1 MTDQRTNAVAALMD
15 SFAERTGLTGLAPH
29 RRYLWTDAFA
39 VCNFIALHRTT
50 DETRFGDQASKLV
63 DQVHAILA
71 PRRDPEHPAIAGLR
85 IGKPFPERAIGEP
98 YDANLEWDRDGQYFH
113 YLTKWMLA
121 LEQLARHSRQPKLVV
136 WACELAET
144 AHRAFT
150 VGAPGHKR
158 MVWKMS
164 VDLSRPQVESMG
176 HHDPLDGFVTCLG
189 LVATAARWLPPVK
202 CPDLA
207 GAIADFAS
215 MIEPRALA
223 TADPLGIGGLL
234 IDACRLQQQ
243 LEEAPDPDHRRLL
256 DTMLAAA
263 EIGLR
268 SFVAQPDLRLA
279 ADRRL
284 GFRELGLAIG
294 LAAVPRLGAS
304 TLERYAPLQD
314 EITRFWLDPE
324 SRATALWREHQDIND
339 VMLATAL
346 LPDGVLVRWPMNGS
360 R

>member
-1 MTDQRTNAVAALMD
+1 MAPRTRQTADLMN
-15 SFAERTGLTGLAPH
+15 SFAARTGLTGPSPP

-50 DETRFGDQASKLV
+50 GDARFGNSASKLV
-63 DQVHAILA
+63 DQVHDVLA
-71 PRRDPEHPAIAGLR
+71 PRRDPEHPTIAGLR

-121 LEQLARHSRQPKLVV
+121 LDQLARDLRQPKLIV
-136 WACELAET
+136 WACELAQT

-150 VGAPGHKR
+150 YGASGERR
-158 MVWKMS
+158 MFWKMS

-189 LVATAARWLPPVK
+189 LVATAARMQPPVK

-207 GAIADFAS
+207 DAIADLAS

-234 IDACRLQQQ
+234 IDASRLQQQ
-243 LEEAPDPDHRRLL
+243 LEEMRLIRII
-256 DTMLAAA
+256 DVCSTRCWPPPSSAC
-263 EIGLR
+263 
-268 SFVAQPDLRLA
+268 
-279 ADRRL
+279 
-284 GFRELGLAIG
+284 
-294 LAAVPRLGAS
+294 GAS
-304 TLERYAPLQD
+304 SRSRICVLPRIVAWVFASWDWQSAWRPPLGSARRRSSA
-314 EITRFWLDPE
+314 TRPCRTP
-324 SRATALWREHQDIND
+324 SRTSGSIRNRARRHC
-339 VMLATAL
+339 
-346 LPDGVLVRWPMNGS
+346 GVSIRTS
-360 R
+360 TT